1 MKKINEKYSY
11 KTTEKEG
18 IITIVIIEND
28 KKVVY
33 VDTVYQPEGI
43 EIVIKNFITSPTFH
57 KRMFHCI

>member
-28 KKVVY
+28 KKVY
-33 VDTVYQPEGI
+33 
-43 EIVIKNFITSPTFH
+43 K
-57 KRMFHCI
+57 KC